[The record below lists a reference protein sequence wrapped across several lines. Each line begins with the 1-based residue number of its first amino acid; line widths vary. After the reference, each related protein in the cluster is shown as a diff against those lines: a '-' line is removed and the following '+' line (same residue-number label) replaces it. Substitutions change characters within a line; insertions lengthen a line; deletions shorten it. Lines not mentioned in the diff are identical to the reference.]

1 MRWFQHRT
9 DSHTNLK
16 HREILTDFGLEGYAV
31 YWICLELVG
40 QQGTKYRLNGSKSWR
55 KALKDITNL
64 SQEKIEKLLLRFGEL
79 GLICHKSLQKGDL
92 YIPKMREYSDDYTK
106 RIRTL
111 DKQCSLR
118 IDKIRIDKIILHYI
132 KEKGWEESIKK
143 NPSLQGDIFK
153 RNVKPAKQLLMIA
166 NNDEEVIKSITR
178 MTEDY
183 KKKNLSWTLE
193 TVIRHYAELTKSKS
207 WLDEFKKET

>member
-1 MRWFQHRT
+1 M
-9 DSHTNLK
+9 
-16 HREILTDFGLEGYAV
+16 EGYGV
-31 YWICLELVG
+31 YWVCVELVG
-40 QQGTKYRLNGSKSWR
+40 QQGKKYRINAQEDWKI
-55 KALKDITNL
+55 ALKDITKL
-64 SQEKIEKLLLRFGEL
+64 SDEKLETYIKMFSETNLICPKALEKGEL
-79 GLICHKSLQKGDL
+79 A
-92 YIPKMREYSDDYTK
+92 IPKMKDYADEYSTRVSRQPPDNVVV
-106 RIRTL
+106 
-111 DKQCSLR
+111 
-118 IDKIRIDKIILHYI
+118 DKIRIDKIILHYI